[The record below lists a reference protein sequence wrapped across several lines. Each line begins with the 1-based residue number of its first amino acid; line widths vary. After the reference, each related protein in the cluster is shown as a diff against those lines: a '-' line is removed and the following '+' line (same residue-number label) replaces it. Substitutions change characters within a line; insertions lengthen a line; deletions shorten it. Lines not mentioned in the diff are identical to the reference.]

1 LFDYRSASN
10 LYSAEWEDR
19 SLKQADLDQLC
30 GAIVSELILGMVRN
44 WEAWR
49 AGRQLPLRKDID
61 PVALNRALS
70 QIWLVDC
77 SDLNNII
84 HQVVGEGIRAGYD
97 DPMMGRTV
105 REVHDPETANYLH
118 QMARLIAAKK
128 CAVYG
133 LSGNKLVDNVRWD
146 VERIAL
152 PFASAEGGPV
162 THILG
167 GSVSVEND
175 RASVI
180 FRTDLS
186 GQFDQGGETIYIP
199 DTSNG

>member
-1 LFDYRSASN
+1 
-10 LYSAEWEDR
+10 
-19 SLKQADLDQLC
+19 LKQVEFGQLC
-30 GAIVSELILGMVRN
+30 GTIISELILDLVRN
-44 WEAWR
+44 WETWR

-61 PVALNRALS
+61 PVALYRALG
-70 QIWLVDC
+70 QTWLVDC

-97 DPMMGRTV
+97 DPMMGRSV
-105 REVHDPETANYLH
+105 REVHDPETADYLH

-128 CAVYG
+128 CVVYG

-152 PFASAEGGPV
+152 PFASADGGPV
-162 THILG
+162 THVLG
-167 GSVSVEND
+167 GSVSVAND

-199 DTSNG
+199 NHTNG